1 MRQFLSLLFAA
12 ALGSGATIAVI
23 SVRSQKKSEDAT
35 PPRAALVAES
45 TSRPSG
51 PSAARPVEREEE
63 PRRPANPQN
72 GPRFGGKMN
81 GKMGGM
87 LADVEGV
94 SPENMNKVR
103 AAFPKAFQSESLRAA
118 RNKLMELGK
127 QAEYASEQ
135 EKQGMRQEFED
146 AMEDMRKA
154 TREALAEADPSIPAE
169 VIDQVLAAVEERRR
183 AQGMQGKKK

>member
-1 MRQFLSLLFAA
+1 MRQLLSLLFAA

-23 SVRSQKKSEDAT
+23 SVRSQKKSEDAA

-45 TSRPSG
+45 TPRPAEPAATRPAERG
-51 PSAARPVEREEE
+51 EEARP
-63 PRRPANPQN
+63 AAPQN
-72 GPRFGGKMN
+72 AQRFGGKMG

-94 SPENMNKVR
+94 SPENMNKIR
-103 AAFPKAFQSESLRAA
+103 AAFPKAFQSENLRAA

-135 EKQGMRQEFED
+135 EKLGMRQEFED